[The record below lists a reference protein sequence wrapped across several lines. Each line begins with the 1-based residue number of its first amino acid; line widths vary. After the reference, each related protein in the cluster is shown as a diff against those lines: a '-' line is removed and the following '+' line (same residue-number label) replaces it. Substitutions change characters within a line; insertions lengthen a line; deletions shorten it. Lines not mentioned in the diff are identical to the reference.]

1 MSNTDQLKQAAVAIF
16 GQMRHRKTTLQS
28 EYDDLQSKLA
38 HKKVE
43 LDSQVDILSSAYE
56 RMLNF
61 RPLLGGKILCPRCWV
76 VNGKESTVAGGQG
89 HTVRCDVGRRP
100 ISIRIVI
107 FENCRRKSLC
117 SGGRI
122 PYGKEFSR

>member
-1 MSNTDQLKQAAVAIF
+1 MSNADQLKQAAIAIF
-16 GQMRHRKTTLQS
+16 GQMRDRKTSLQS

-38 HKKVE
+38 YKKAE

-76 VNGKESTVAGGQG
+76 VNGKESTVAVGQVD
-89 HTVRCDVGRRP
+89 TVRCDVCHQEYFVGHGGNAEDPVHKTTDRIRP
-100 ISIRIVI
+100 S
-107 FENCRRKSLC
+107 KSLY
-117 SGGRI
+117 S
-122 PYGKEFSR
+122 

>member
-76 VNGKESTVAGGQG
+76 VNGKESTVAGAQG
-89 HTVRCDVGRRP
+89 HTVRCNVCHQDYSIGHGGAGEDPMQTP
-100 ISIRIVI
+100 IDRGTAL
-107 FENCRRKSLC
+107 RKI
-117 SGGRI
+117 G
-122 PYGKEFSR
+122 F